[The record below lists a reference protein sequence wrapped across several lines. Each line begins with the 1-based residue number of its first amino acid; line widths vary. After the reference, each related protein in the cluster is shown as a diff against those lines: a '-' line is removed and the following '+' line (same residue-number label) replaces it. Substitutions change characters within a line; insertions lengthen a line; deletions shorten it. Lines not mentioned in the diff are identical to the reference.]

1 MSTVDRIGPVEIRW
15 GSSPL
20 VSSQPHGGTALA
32 PEIAAALNETGR
44 ALADTD
50 WWIDRLYAPLAER
63 FAATVVSTPISRYA
77 IDVNRDPSGVSLY
90 PGQATTGLVP
100 LETFDGAPI
109 WRPGLEPD
117 PAEIDRRRR
126 LFFEPYHAALAAAI
140 SRTKLRHGFCLLWDC
155 HSIRSAI
162 PRLFSGRLSTFNLG
176 TFEGRSCSPSL
187 RAAAER
193 LLAASGES
201 FVIDGRFK
209 GGWITR
215 HWGRPSEGVE
225 AVQMELAQEAYM
237 DEASPWT
244 FREEKA
250 ERVRAVFAALIDTLL
265 EEARRLHAR
274 GSTA

>member
-1 MSTVDRIGPVEIRW
+1 MSAVDRIGPVEIAW

-20 VSSQPHGGTALA
+20 VLSQPHAGTWLP

-63 FAATVVSTPISRYA
+63 FAATTVRTPVSRYA
-77 IDVNRDPSGVSLY
+77 IDVNRDPAGLSLY
-90 PGQATTGLVP
+90 PGRATTGLVP
-100 LETFDGAPI
+100 VETFDGAPI

-117 PAEIDRRRR
+117 PIEIDRRRER
-126 LFFEPYHAALAAAI
+126 FFEPYHAALAAAI
-140 SRTKLRHGFCLLWDC
+140 ARNRIRHGFCLLWDC
-155 HSIRSAI
+155 HSIRSVI
-162 PRLFSGRLSTFNLG
+162 PRLFEGRLPTFNLG
-176 TFEGRSCSPSL
+176 TFEGRACSPAL

-193 LLAASGES
+193 VLAASGGR

-215 HWGRPSEGVE
+215 HWGRPHEQVE

-237 DEASPWT
+237 DEAAPWT

-250 ERVRAVFAALIDTLL
+250 ERVRALFASLIETLL
-265 EEARRLHAR
+265 QEAGRLHAP
-274 GSTA
+274 GTAR

>member
-1 MSTVDRIGPVEIRW
+1 MSTLDRIGPVEIHW

-20 VSSQPHGGTALA
+20 VLSQPHGGTWLP
-32 PEIAAALNETGR
+32 PEIAATANEAGR

-63 FAATVVSTPISRYA
+63 FAATIVRTPVSRYA
-77 IDVNRDPSGVSLY
+77 IDVNRDPAGVSLY

-100 LETFDGAPI
+100 HETFDGAPI
-109 WRPGLEPD
+109 WQPGLEPD
-117 PAEIDRRRR
+117 AAEIDRRRR
-126 LFFEPYHAALAAAI
+126 LWFEPYHAALAAVI
-140 SRTKLRHGFCLLWDC
+140 TRTKLRHGFCLFWDC
-155 HSIRSAI
+155 HSIRSRI
-162 PRLFSGRLSTFNLG
+162 PRLFEGRLPTFNLG
-176 TFEGRSCSPSL
+176 TFDGRACSPTL

-193 LLAASGES
+193 VLAASSEA

-215 HWGRPSEGVE
+215 HWGRPQERVE

-237 DEASPWT
+237 DETPPWT
-244 FREEKA
+244 FRPERA
-250 ERVRAVFAALIDTLL
+250 ERVRAVFARLIETLL
-265 EEARRLHAR
+265 EEARRLHAP